1 MIMPQDVRYVKDTLT
16 YLPSLS
22 RKRKGREKLFG
33 LKGFKNIQVLVH
45 SISTEAHILQI
56 LRHKLEYCAIY
67 TPSHITTCMWVH
79 MQPQSSPLYQHRV
92 AYG

>member
-1 MIMPQDVRYVKDTLT
+1 MPQDVRYVKDILT

-45 SISTEAHILQI
+45 STSTEAHILQI

-67 TPSHITTCMWVH
+67 TPSHITNH
-79 MQPQSSPLYQHRV
+79 MHVASHAATIESFIPTHRV
-92 AYG
+92 AYD